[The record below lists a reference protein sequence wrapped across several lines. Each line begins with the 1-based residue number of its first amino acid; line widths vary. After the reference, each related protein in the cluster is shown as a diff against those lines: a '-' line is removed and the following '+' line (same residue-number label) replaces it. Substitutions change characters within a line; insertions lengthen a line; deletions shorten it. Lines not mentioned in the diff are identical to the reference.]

1 MKTRNYSPIY
11 RLMHWLIAF
20 CMLFILLTIF
30 LRLTWMNKENVAE
43 IIQSYLST
51 TDQHLSDEQLIVLAK
66 QIRKPMWQWHIWAGY
81 AMVALYS
88 IRMLLPLFG
97 QMKFSNPLE
106 KGLDTKTKFQFWV
119 YTVFYLFV
127 AASLTTG
134 LIIEFGPKEI
144 KDVVETIHKQSIYY
158 LLAFIVL
165 HFGGILMAEFTS
177 QQGIISRILGG
188 DKYEGIN
195 RSNK

>member
-1 MKTRNYSPIY
+1 MKTRTYPPIY

-20 CMLFILLTIF
+20 CMMFLLLTIF
-30 LRLTWMNKENVAE
+30 LRMTWMNKENVAE

-81 AMVALYS
+81 VLVVLYS
-88 IRMLLPLFG
+88 IRMLLPFFG
-97 QMKFSNPLE
+97 HMKFLNPLE
-106 KGLDTKTKFQFWV
+106 RGLDTKTRFQFWV
-119 YTVFYLFV
+119 YAVFYLFV

-134 LIIEFGPKEI
+134 LIIEFGPK
-144 KDVVETIHKQSIYY
+144 DYRLLVEDFHKLSIYY

-165 HFGGILMAEFTS
+165 HIGGILLAEFTNR
-177 QQGIISRILGG
+177 QGIISRIVSG
-188 DKYEGIN
+188 DRNIKI
-195 RSNK
+195 